1 MTRRAYAAQIVYL
14 FLTIYIVKLSFCRI
28 LLLSWLSW
36 RSWISQCLH
45 VKRPLLHWTKGL
57 SSSWITSVAQI
68 FCRRPG
74 NQPKQGVTHY
84 LRPWQMFRAKNL
96 KLEELDLAKQSWR
109 YDRMPEIPASNYRS
123 IAWTIYDEKRE
134 AFKILIE
141 VTRRPSSFRNEDCG
155 IVISQT
161 LAYIA
166 FILQVQTL
174 VLERPDNVL
183 LPSRIF

>member
-1 MTRRAYAAQIVYL
+1 
-14 FLTIYIVKLSFCRI
+14 
-28 LLLSWLSW
+28 
-36 RSWISQCLH
+36 
-45 VKRPLLHWTKGL
+45 
-57 SSSWITSVAQI
+57 
-68 FCRRPG
+68 
-74 NQPKQGVTHY
+74 
-84 LRPWQMFRAKNL
+84 
-96 KLEELDLAKQSWR
+96 
-109 YDRMPEIPASNYRS
+109 MPEIPASNYRS
-123 IAWTIYDEKRE
+123 IACTIYDEKRK

>member
-1 MTRRAYAAQIVYL
+1 
-14 FLTIYIVKLSFCRI
+14 
-28 LLLSWLSW
+28 
-36 RSWISQCLH
+36 
-45 VKRPLLHWTKGL
+45 
-57 SSSWITSVAQI
+57 
-68 FCRRPG
+68 
-74 NQPKQGVTHY
+74 
-84 LRPWQMFRAKNL
+84 MFRAKNL

-166 FILQVQTL
+166 FILGAIHKWRQKRGGGREGVAQILTL
-174 VLERPDNVL
+174 
-183 LPSRIF
+183 